1 MDVQIGQVW
10 EDTDRRRMGRTFKV
24 VNIDT
29 SDGTVTCENLTGAN
43 GTEPSKPISFINKKR
58 FISKYY
64 KLKAKALTT
73 ASTLSD
79 GEVAVVS
86 NTFHQI
92 PIVRRQPKPILIE
105 EANATW
111 PGDWREVGQFLILSS
126 DNEDFEVSVRPMD
139 RFNGLFNVRIR
150 LYQYTIWDQNFRTSL
165 KNALERTQDYFIVLS
180 SELNNFISN
189 RKN

>member
-1 MDVQIGQVW
+1 MNVQIGQVW
-10 EDTDRRRMGRTFKV
+10 EDTDRRRSGRTFKV
-24 VNIDT
+24 TNIDI
-29 SDGTVTCENLTGAN
+29 DGTVTCENLTGVN
-43 GTEPSKPISFINKKR
+43 GAEPSKPISFINKKR

-64 KLKAKALTT
+64 KLKNKVMNTATT
-73 ASTLSD
+73 LGD
-79 GEVAVVS
+79 GEVALVS

-92 PIVRRQPKPILIE
+92 PIVRRQPRPILLE
-105 EANATW
+105 EAKNIW

-126 DNEDFEVSVRPMD
+126 ENEDFEVTVRPMD

-150 LYQYTIWDQNFRTSL
+150 LYTFCIWDHNFRSSI
-165 KNALERTQDYFIVLS
+165 KDALEKTQDYFLVLS